1 MRMLWPEARDP
12 LDDAGIDDA
21 YAWPPGLW
29 LRANMVSTA
38 DGAARSP
45 DGLSAG
51 ISSPVD
57 KRVFGRL
64 RGLADAILVGAGTVR
79 AEGYRPA
86 RPKRS
91 FEARRA
97 AAGQRPA
104 PVIVVVTRSL
114 DLAPDLPLFAGPVE
128 RPVVLTCS
136 GADPGA
142 ERRSPTSQTSWSAG
156 TTRSAWPRGWPSSG
170 TGDCLAS

>member
-1 MRMLWPEARDP
+1 MRMLWPEARDA

-21 YAWPPGLW
+21 YAWPPGRW

-86 RPKRS
+86 RPSDRS
-91 FEARRA
+91 RRA
-97 AAGQRPA
+97 
-104 PVIVVVTRSL
+104 
-114 DLAPDLPLFAGPVE
+114 GP
-128 RPVVLTCS
+128 RPV
-136 GADPGA
+136 
-142 ERRSPTSQTSWSAG
+142 SA
-156 TTRSAWPRGWPSSG
+156 RLP
-170 TGDCLAS
+170 